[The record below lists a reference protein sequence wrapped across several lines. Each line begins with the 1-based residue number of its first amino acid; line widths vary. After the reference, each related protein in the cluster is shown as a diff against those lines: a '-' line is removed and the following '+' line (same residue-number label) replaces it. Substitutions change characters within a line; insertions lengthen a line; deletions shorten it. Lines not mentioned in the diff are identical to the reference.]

1 MYTVCIKGDN
11 YPHQSSNPREKC
23 PDKIESPPGS
33 CTSESYL
40 VDSPC
45 SPDNLDSLL
54 EDCPSGQD
62 NSSAVHEALL
72 NFDITALQNSSNDIN
87 DDIFS
92 KKHIWFYN
100 ATIFCRGA
108 TN

>member
-1 MYTVCIKGDN
+1 MNYTVCIKGDN
-11 YPHQSSNPREKC
+11 NPNESPSQRLKC
-23 PDKIESPPGS
+23 PDRIESLPDS
-33 CTSESYL
+33 CVSESYL

-72 NFDITALQNSSNDIN
+72 NFDISALQNNSNGIN

-92 KKHIWFYN
+92 QKHI
-100 ATIFCRGA
+100 
-108 TN
+108 